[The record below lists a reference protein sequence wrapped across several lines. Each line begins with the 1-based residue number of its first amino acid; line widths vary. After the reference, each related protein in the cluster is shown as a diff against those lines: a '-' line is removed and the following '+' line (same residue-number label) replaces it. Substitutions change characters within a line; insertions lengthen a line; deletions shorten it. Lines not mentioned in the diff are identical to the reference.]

1 MPDKA
6 KKRSSKADIDTA
18 NKILKKHLGNTN
30 NICTVIDAVY
40 VMGHTIKERKGV
52 KRNVKRKKNRKNQ
65 IGRYE
70 NSKSRLKN

>member
-30 NICTVIDAVY
+30 NICTVIDVVY
-40 VMGHTIKERKGV
+40 VMGQTIGERKGV
-52 KRNVKRKKNRKNQ
+52 KRNVKRKK
-65 IGRYE
+65 IGRT
-70 NSKSRLKN
+70 K

>member
-6 KKRSSKADIDTA
+6 EKRSSKADIDTA

-40 VMGHTIKERKGV
+40 AMGQTIRERKGV
-52 KRNVKRKKNRKNQ
+52 KRNEKRGKNRKNQ

-70 NSKSRLKN
+70 NSKSILKN